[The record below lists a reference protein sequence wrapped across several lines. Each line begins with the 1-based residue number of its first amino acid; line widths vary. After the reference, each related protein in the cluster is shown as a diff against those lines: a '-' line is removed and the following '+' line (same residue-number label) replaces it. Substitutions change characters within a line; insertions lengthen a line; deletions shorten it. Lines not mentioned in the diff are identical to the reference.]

1 MTARSRESRRRSRR
15 TPGIWRGPETPQESG
30 EYATVQHGT
39 QGGGDLLGWRAFS
52 GIVILCLLAVLLL
65 FFSADAFYVRSIA
78 VGGAETISKEEVF
91 ALTDIANTH
100 IFWVDPAIVRQNV
113 LRSPTIADATVQVGW
128 PPNMVQVVIQERQ
141 PALVWEQSGVLTWL
155 DLQGRVML
163 HREDRPTLLKVTDI
177 ETEGPLGPNQQ
188 IDPQIVAGALQLK
201 TLYPNLPDMLY
212 HPDKG
217 LGYQDERGWDVWFG
231 SGTDMPQKILVYD
244 AIVNNLVSR
253 GIQPGEINVMNP
265 DAPFYSV
272 TWGR

>member
-15 TPGIWRGPETPQESG
+15 TPGIWRGPEAPPESG
-30 EYATVQHGT
+30 EYTPVQHGT
-39 QGGGDLLGWRAFS
+39 QGSSDLLGWRAFS
-52 GIVILCLLAVLLL
+52 GVVILCLAAVLLL

-100 IFWVDPAIVRQNV
+100 IFWVDPAVVRENV

-163 HREDRPTLLKVTDI
+163 HREDRPNLLQVTDI

-188 IDPQIVAGALQLK
+188 VDPQIVAGALQLK
-201 TLYPNLPDMLY
+201 TLYPNLPDLRY

-217 LGYQDERGWDVWFG
+217 LGYQDGRGWDVWFG
-231 SGTDMPQKILVYD
+231 AGTDMPQKILVYD